1 MSMNDTISDL
11 LTRIRN
17 GQMSNK
23 KTVSAPYSKM
33 KESICKVMLDEGYIN
48 GYNTDDGK
56 IKNIIVELKY
66 FEGKPVIDYI
76 QRVSRPGL
84 RIYKSSDNIPLV
96 KNGLGICIISTSKG
110 LMTGKSAKEKNVEER
125 LFVIS
130 LRDMSKLQ
138 VNQ

>member
-23 KTVSAPYSKM
+23 KSISAPYSKM
-33 KESICKVMLDEGYIN
+33 KESICKVMLDEGYIG
-48 GYNTDDGK
+48 GYSTDENK
-56 IKNIIVELKY
+56 IKTLVVDLKY

-84 RIYKSSDNIPLV
+84 RIYKSSDEIPLV
-96 KNGLGICIISTSKG
+96 KNGLGICIISTSQG
-110 LMTGKSAKEKNVEER
+110 LMTGKSAKEKNAEER

-130 LRDMSKLQ
+130 LKLCLK
-138 VNQ
+138 